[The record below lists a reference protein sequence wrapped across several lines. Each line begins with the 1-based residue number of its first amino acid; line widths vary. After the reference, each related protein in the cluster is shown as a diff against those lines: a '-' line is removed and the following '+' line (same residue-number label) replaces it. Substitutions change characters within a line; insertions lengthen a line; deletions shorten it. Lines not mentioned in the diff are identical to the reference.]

1 VDLASTGRNWVR
13 TKFRA
18 VLVATTLSVAVAVV
32 GCRSAQTTKGGVV
45 GADQPQS
52 TLTRVTQAQ
61 IRDAAVQAYAEDLAI
76 ARDNGAL
83 DADAAMARRVK
94 TIADRLIAV
103 TGAFRPDA
111 PGWGWE
117 VNLIRSDQ
125 VNAWCMPGGKIAV
138 YSGLITKFEL
148 TDDEIAAVLAHLIAH
163 ALREHARERASEL
176 LDSGLFVERAVE
188 GSGAGQGTI
197 DMARLVKQVTL
208 SLPYGRVYESEAD
221 RMGVELAAR
230 AGYDPRAT
238 ISLWQKMA
246 RAGGD
251 REPEWLTMHPSD
263 ASRIRELETY
273 SARGMP
279 LYEQARRAR

>member
-61 IRDAAVQAYAEDLAI
+61 I
-76 ARDNGAL
+76 RDNGAL